1 MAYKLT
7 VCRLGD
13 EWAVRDATGEL
24 YGRSPVIDHT
34 IEAAQHLARRHGG
47 RVIMSMEAEIHLRS
61 RLRTQRV

>member
-24 YGRSPVIDHT
+24 YGRSPLIDNT
-34 IEAAQHLARRHGG
+34 IEAAQRLSRRHGG
-47 RVIMSMEAEIHLRS
+47 RVILSVEAEIHLRT
-61 RLRTQRV
+61 RPKTQRV